1 MLLPVCFRSCLSSYV
16 HMLPLVC
23 SRSVRLQEEIEY
35 LDEEDLGFDPNAED
49 MEDWSSGEEY
59 SGSGK
64 RACCCWGAAAGQAL
78 LQGAAAGQALLRCA
92 VGSGIVGET

>member
-1 MLLPVCFRSCLSSYV
+1 MLLPVCSPAAAGLF
-16 HMLPLVC
+16 PVC
-23 SRSVRLQEEIEY
+23 SSVNLQEEIEY

-64 RACCCWGAAAGQAL
+64 RAYCCWGVAAGQAL
-78 LQGAAAGQALLRCA
+78 LERA
-92 VGSGIVGET
+92 VGAGIAGPAQLQVFEEASAAVI